1 MERYCT
7 LTRNYY
13 NHAEAVVVVYDV
25 KERSSLDHVIR
36 WNKDAMTFAPNAIKM
51 LLGNKADA
59 EMAEIDRQT
68 AENFA
73 ENNLFDL
80 HARVSCKT
88 GKGIKEAFEALAL
101 ILYRNEVDSITSN
114 PFRHGCVRVDTRGN
128 IKFSPAA
135 NCDKNNQNE
144 TCKC

>member
-1 MERYCT
+1 MERLGT

-13 NHAEAVVVVYDV
+13 NHAEAVVIVYDV
-25 KERSSLDHVIR
+25 KEVCSLDHVIR

-68 AENFA
+68 ADNFA

-80 HARVSCKT
+80 HAMVSCKT
-88 GKGIKEAFEALAL
+88 GIGIKEAFEALAL
-101 ILYRNEVDSITSN
+101 ILYKNEVDSITSN
-114 PFRHGCVRVDTRGN
+114 PFRQGCARVNSKGS
-128 IKFSPAA
+128 IKLSSAA
-135 NCDKNNQNE
+135 DSDKNNQSK